1 MSLSTQSPPMENSP
15 QDNNEQMSLG
25 AKLASM
31 ENSLQD
37 NNQQMS
43 LSAKLASM
51 ANTLREIQSE
61 FKTNGANTYSS
72 STTSQTM
79 SPAGTQRFSKQTN
92 ITDGTGKE
100 TTVETSLNAKGQGKQ
115 CTKQKTLRD
124 GKIIDTS
131 QSCQKVQKKI
141 QRGQQQNSPGQ
152 QQNLR
157 GQQVDPIGQQ
167 QNPPEQQVDPIE
179 QKQKRKIQTQDQKK
193 TNITS
198 QDDDFFS
205 LPQ

>member
-1 MSLSTQSPPMENSP
+1 MSLSTESAPMKNTF
-15 QDNNEQMSLG
+15 QNDEQMSLST
-25 AKLASM
+25 KLASM

-37 NNQQMS
+37 NNEQMS

-61 FKTNGANTYSS
+61 FNTNGANTYSS

-79 SPAGTQRFSKQTN
+79 SPVGTQIFSKKTN

-100 TTVETSLNAKGQGKQ
+100 TTVETSLNAQGQGKQ
-115 CTKQKTLRD
+115 CTKQKTLKD

-131 QSCQKVQKKI
+131 QSCQRVKTPN
-141 QRGQQQNSPGQ
+141 QRGQQQSAMGQ
-152 QQNLR
+152 QQNPA
-157 GQQVDPIGQQ
+157 GQQVDPTGQQ
-167 QNPPEQQVDPIE
+167 
-179 QKQKRKIQTQDQKK
+179 QKRKIQAQNPPGQQ
-193 TNITS
+193 TNNSLNTN
-198 QDDDFFS
+198 DFFS